1 MGNRYDDPNHLR
13 AALFTAA
20 LLAPRTD
27 LEYVTRSRIIARVP
41 ELDLD
46 AKTGISGG
54 LSTAYECIYLGSRGF
69 RIPREKSIRSA
80 IRRADD
86 WIARGVFVIPFESS
100 AAADAGL
107 KNPPRLLFAWG
118 DGTLIERPSAA
129 ILNSRATR
137 QVTPDDKWLKQTR
150 FVFLEAFSRYRAMVS
165 SYGTLSYSLVSRM
178 AYANGSFLL
187 VVCDGPLPYMRA
199 RPRLT
204 EFLRRNA
211 GLFPCGRTL
220 MLSPFPPGKLPN
232 RAVRSWVRDELV
244 AGLASAIFAVHIR
257 EGGNMAAILK
267 KAEQRGIPI
276 GFFPLEPD
284 GNHSG
289 SSKHGGEV
297 ASQTDAG
304 TRAEVLV
311 LSPWPAAGTCLVHYT
326 RSCAGS
332 WPGQSL
338 AEYCQSLLDCRGDA
352 GHTAFDTL
360 MRILEERL
368 IRGSSKLTRGRAPL
382 VSFTECLPEE
392 LESLIRWRPGLIRW
406 SFEPYGLVIAKD
418 SLTKLG
424 IRQVVYG
431 SERTFEE
438 MAEED
443 RFRFQLQRPGGKDWT
458 VEKEW
463 RLKGDLRLDKIASED
478 IAVVVPT
485 LEEAR
490 QVAERTGYRVTLA
503 RPRENRLPCPRA

>member
-1 MGNRYDDPNHLR
+1 MGNRYDDPNHLW

-27 LEYVTRSRIIARVP
+27 LAHGTRSQIIARVP
-41 ELDLD
+41 TLDLHSER
-46 AKTGISGG
+46 GISGG
-54 LSTAYECIYLGSRGF
+54 LSAAYEGIHLGSRSF
-69 RIPREKSIRSA
+69 RIPHEKSIKSA

-86 WIARGVFVIPFESS
+86 WLARGVFVVPFACS

-107 KNPPRLLFAWG
+107 ENPPHLLFAWG
-118 DGTLIERPSAA
+118 DGTLLNRPSAA
-129 ILNSRATR
+129 ILNSRPPR

-150 FVFLEAFSRYRAMVS
+150 FVFLEAFSRYCTMVS
-165 SYGTLSYSLVSRM
+165 SYGTLPYSLVSRM
-178 AYANGSFLL
+178 ASANGTFLL
-187 VVCDGPLPYMRA
+187 VVCDGPLPYMQA
-199 RPRLT
+199 RPRLA

-220 MLSPFPPGKLPN
+220 MLSPFPPGKLPD
-232 RAVRSWVRDELV
+232 RAVRSRVRDELV

-257 EGGNMAAILK
+257 EGGNMEAILK

-276 GFFPLEPD
+276 GFFPPEPG

-289 SSKHGGEV
+289 SSEHGGEV
-297 ASQTDAG
+297 ASQTVAR

-311 LSPWPAAGTCLVHYT
+311 LSPWPATGTCLVHYT
-326 RSCAGS
+326 RSCAGP

-338 AEYCQSLLDCRGDA
+338 AEYCQSLLDCRRDA

-368 IRGSSKLTRGRAPL
+368 IRGSSKLTRGRTPL

-392 LESLIRWRPGLIRW
+392 LNSLIKWRPGLIRW
-406 SFEPYGLVIAKD
+406 SFEPYGLVIGKD
-418 SLTKLG
+418 FLTKLG

-431 SERTFEE
+431 GERTFEE

-463 RLKGDLRLDKIASED
+463 RLEGHLRLDKIASED
-478 IAVVVPT
+478 ITVVVPT

-490 QVAERTGYRVTLA
+490 QVADRTAYRVTLA
-503 RPRENRLPCPRA
+503 KPREDRMPCTRA